1 MDTFDDID
9 GQLIYRLPDCAPVL
23 QHILPV
29 RGFVFD
35 LDGTLV
41 LPDKKA
47 GSYVVLPGAVEI
59 LGHLRAKGL
68 PFVALTNNTTHTPVS
83 CAALLG
89 KAGVELYAEEILT
102 PSSVAAEY
110 FKKRRLQRVLVI
122 GDEGVWLPLA
132 DAGLDIIFTDSAQQT
147 AIDAVYVGYH
157 PGFNSRD
164 IEAGCQACWGGARLF
179 VSSSVPFFATMEG
192 RTIGISRAI
201 GGAISCMT
209 GRRAMVLGKPSS
221 HALRLA
227 SRRLGVPIPDLAVIG
242 DDPRLEIIMARN
254 GGAYAIAVETG
265 IGRST
270 EFTNLPPCHQPHLIV
285 RNVGEL
291 LTQI

>member
-9 GQLIYRLPDCAPVL
+9 GQLMYRLPDCTPVL

-41 LPDKKA
+41 LPDKQA

-68 PFVALTNNTTHTPVS
+68 PFVALTNNTMHTPVNCS
-83 CAALLG
+83 ALLR
-89 KAGVELYAEEILT
+89 KAGVELHAEQILT

-110 FKKRRLQRVLVI
+110 FRQRRLQRVLVI
-122 GDEGVWLPLA
+122 GDEGVWRPLA
-132 DAGLDIIFTDSAQQT
+132 DAGLDIIFTDGAQ
-147 AIDAVYVGYH
+147 AGIDAVYVGYH

-164 IEAGCQACWGGARLF
+164 IEAGCRACWSGARLF
-179 VSSSVPFFATMEG
+179 VSSAVPFFATQEG

-201 GGAISCMT
+201 GGAISSMT
-209 GRRAMVLGKPSS
+209 GCRAMVLGKPSP

-227 SRRLGVPIPDLAVIG
+227 SRRLGVPIADLAVIG

-270 EFTNLPPCHQPHLIV
+270 EFTNLPPRHQPHLIV
-285 RNVGEL
+285 SNIGEL
-291 LTQI
+291 LSRI